1 MFRHCL
7 LTLVLLGCSASAEKA
22 STPPKLELN
31 EGARVEVAQLETQRA
46 QSNLSFTGEV
56 RGLRDATL
64 ASATGGLVEAVRV
77 QPGEV
82 VRKGK
87 VLVTVDRTLTAARL
101 TQVKAQARQ
110 AKREWERLQ
119 QLGDG
124 VSTAQLEQAETASI
138 IADAAYAEAKA
149 LLQRASISA
158 PFDGTVADV
167 DAEVGEVAAPGTPL
181 VHMVSTDPVQVRI
194 SASDRDIIAL
204 KEGLTVSVTASA
216 RPKPFVGTVTGV
228 RAAANPRTRS
238 FLADISV
245 DNPDGLLLPGMIAR
259 VQAQIDLGEHIVVPQ
274 NWIVLNGDQQGVF
287 IAQDGKAVWR
297 DVTLGQV
304 LNNQVIVHG
313 VNEGETIIFNGH
325 RNLLDGDAILVSRQ
339 ARCCEAGRP
348 IYE

>member
-1 MFRHCL
+1 M
-7 LTLVLLGCSASAEKA
+7 
-22 STPPKLELN
+22 
-31 EGARVEVAQLETQRA
+31 
-46 QSNLSFTGEV
+46 
-56 RGLRDATL
+56 
-64 ASATGGLVEAVRV
+64 
-77 QPGEV
+77 
-82 VRKGK
+82 
-87 VLVTVDRTLTAARL
+87 
-101 TQVKAQARQ
+101 
-110 AKREWERLQ
+110 
-119 QLGDG
+119 
-124 VSTAQLEQAETASI
+124 
-138 IADAAYAEAKA
+138 
-149 LLQRASISA
+149 
-158 PFDGTVADV
+158 
-167 DAEVGEVAAPGTPL
+167 AAPGAPL

-204 KEGLTVSVTASA
+204 KEGLNVSVTASA
-216 RPKPFVGTVTGV
+216 RPKPFEGTVTGV

-287 IAQDGKAVWR
+287 IAQDGKAIWR